1 MTINSNSKKD
11 TWIPQEIRVLWH
23 EIPKNQIRQ
32 TGSTANGTIRM
43 LFTAWTKQ
51 DIRLNWKTFPVNI
64 YFPICVLQHFF
75 NFVNDCRTN
84 YLSAYMCV
92 WEFEQLSNRLLWYG
106 VYCNTWGYRI
116 FTINQVAVVQGQLWH
131 DTEIRTQLIRAK
143 LMIVMLFFLN
153 YSEML

>member
-1 MTINSNSKKD
+1 MKFRKTKLDRQEVLQTELYACYSLHGQNRISG
-11 TWIPQEIRVLWH
+11 WIERH
-23 EIPKNQIRQ
+23 FRE
-32 TGSTANGTIRM
+32 
-43 LFTAWTKQ
+43 
-51 DIRLNWKTFPVNI
+51 NI